1 MPNAIMKRLW
11 SERSPLRTDSVCA
24 LFIAVWCGLGSI
36 LGRFAPNLYHRHVGA
51 FWWAPRWHDLW
62 FLVLFV
68 AIAIWCARA
77 AVCLLAAGVK
87 RWRFVDKFRDSISF
101 ALLRLVLV
109 VALGTYA
116 WLVVASPG
124 EEFAVTQQGVT
135 IHGEFYRALR
145 IETTSR
151 DRQPRQLAVAWL
163 ERRVGTATETLRIE
177 RGTWW
182 SSRVGSHRLALAHA
196 QVSNDGAVI
205 RHGGQQVTLR
215 VDKPVKQG
223 LLTLLLRAVGRHRH
237 HGTANVRHADIDIDG
252 QRKVVPLD
260 PEWPGEDAFLGMR
273 ESPVLL
279 LRVHRNLTVPLLIL
293 SIVLLVIGA
302 VLRRV
307 EPQFVSRANE

>member
-1 MPNAIMKRLW
+1 MKRLW
-11 SERSPLRTDSVCA
+11 SERSHVRTDSTCA

-62 FLVLFV
+62 FLVFFV
-68 AIAIWCARA
+68 AIAVWFARA
-77 AVCLLAAGVK
+77 AVRLLAASVQ
-87 RWRFVDKFRDSISF
+87 RLRLADSFRDSTSF
-101 ALLRLVLV
+101 AFLRLAFV

-124 EEFAVTQQGVT
+124 EEFAVTQQGVS

-145 IETTSR
+145 IEANSR
-151 DRQPRQLAVAWL
+151 ERQPRQLVVAWL
-163 ERRVGTATETLRIE
+163 ERRVGTQTETLRIE

-182 SSRVGSHRLALAHA
+182 SSRLGSHRLALARA
-196 QVSNDGAVI
+196 QVSNEGAVI
-205 RHGGQQVTLR
+205 RHDGRQVTLS
-215 VDKPVKQG
+215 VDKPFKQG
-223 LLTLLLRAVGRHRH
+223 LLTLLLKAVGRHRH
-237 HGTANVRHADIDIDG
+237 RGTANVHHADIDIDG

-260 PEWPGEDAFLGMR
+260 PEWPGEDAFLGMK

-293 SIVLLVIGA
+293 SIVLLAIGG
-302 VLRRV
+302 VMRRV
-307 EPQFVSRANE
+307 ESRFASKANE